1 MKKRHLLLT
10 LLLTMLTMGNANAA
24 SHLNV
29 QMPPIYSTSWGSV
42 IQVTVTA
49 HFEARVQSWQLDI
62 ELPEGLTIVDYSA
75 GNDMSVCYFDRFPY
89 ESEYCQATI
98 ERQGN
103 TFIGACPEQEGYWYP
118 NWNPNLPNNDYEC
131 YGNAKWEAD
140 DYDDMLTL
148 SIAVSRDFHGGWME
162 ITSTMWSTEDVRG
175 GTVIENGEHG
185 QPYVDGKEIPLIYLE
200 ALPPMIETDETSSGD
215 LLVTVTTQEDLSV
228 RVEAYNADGL
238 IYENTAIGR
247 DQFEIYRT
255 MSDQE
260 ITIRAYASNDYLMP
274 SASEITYWLGGFD
287 GVHDFEEDD
296 IYYKYTSSPDE
307 VKVAWGEYFPSSY
320 YGQVVI
326 PAAVNHEGQSY
337 RVTAIGALA
346 FNECDALTGV
356 TIPSSVTTIETLAF
370 VSCFNLTQVTLPASV
385 TDIHREAFQ
394 ACYNLRSVTSL
405 ATTPPTIHRLAF
417 DCTWVEDDLKNDA
430 IHRFATLY
438 VPRMALEAY
447 RADTEWSKFKHI
459 EAIQDSGDVD
469 GDGNVSIKDV
479 TSLIDLLLSGDTLP
493 DYADV
498 NGDGVTS
505 IKDVT
510 ILIDI
515 LLSNN

>member
-24 SHLNV
+24 SHFDV

-42 IQVTVTA
+42 IQVPVTA

-62 ELPEGLTIVDYSA
+62 DLPDGLTIVDYSA
-75 GNDMSVCYFDRFPY
+75 GDGMTLCYLNY
-89 ESEYCQATI
+89 MNYYCCYCDATL

-103 TFIGACPEQEGYWYP
+103 SFFCSCPEQEGYWDP
-118 NWNPNLPNNDYEC
+118 DLNVDHDIDDFVS
-131 YGNAKWEAD
+131 YGNVKWEAD
-140 DYDDMLTL
+140 GYYMITL

-162 ITSTMWSTEDVRG
+162 ITSTMWATEDDRG

-185 QPYVDGKEIPLIYLE
+185 QPYVENKEIPLIYLDAPQPNIE
-200 ALPPMIETDETSSGD
+200 AAITASGD
-215 LLVTVTTQEDLSV
+215 LHVIVWTDSLSV
-228 RVEAYNADGL
+228 RVEAYNGDGL

-260 ITIRAYASNDYLMP
+260 ITIRAYASNEYLMP
-274 SASEITYWLGGFD
+274 SSSEITCWLGGFD
-287 GVHDFEEDD
+287 GQYDFEENG
-296 IYYKYTSSPDE
+296 IFYKYTSE
-307 VKVAWGEYFPSSY
+307 GELKVTWGEYYPSSY
-320 YGQVVI
+320 SGQVDI
-326 PAAVNHEGQSY
+326 PATVIHDGQSY

-394 ACYNLRSVTSL
+394 SCYNLRNVTSL
-405 ATTPPTIHRLAF
+405 ATTPPTIHWLAF

-447 RADTEWSKFKHI
+447 RADTEWNKFEHI
-459 EAIQDSGDVD
+459 EAIQDAGDVD